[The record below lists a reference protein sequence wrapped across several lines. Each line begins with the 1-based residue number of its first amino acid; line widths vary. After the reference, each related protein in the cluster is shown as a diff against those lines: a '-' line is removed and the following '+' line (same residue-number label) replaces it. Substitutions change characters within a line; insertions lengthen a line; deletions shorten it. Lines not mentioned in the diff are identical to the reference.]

1 MVNGVAQAAV
11 RCCLRRSV
19 PRIMSA
25 IAWALA
31 PGHPWSEESPYGARP
46 DGITGTQLAIAHLL
60 VEGHVDEAI
69 ARRLG
74 MKVRT
79 CRGHI
84 AKLST
89 ALGSGSRARL
99 GYLIARSG
107 ILDDR
112 TADPAD

>member
-1 MVNGVAQAAV
+1 LV
-11 RCCLRRSV
+11 RGIPL
-19 PRIMSA
+19 
-25 IAWALA
+25 
-31 PGHPWSEESPYGARP
+31 ARP

-69 ARRLG
+69 ARCLG

-79 CRGHI
+79 CRGRI
-84 AKLST
+84 AKFST
-89 ALGSGSRARL
+89 ALGSGSRAQL
-99 GYLIARSG
+99 GYLVARSG

>member
-1 MVNGVAQAAV
+1 
-11 RCCLRRSV
+11 
-19 PRIMSA
+19 MSA

-31 PGHPWSEESPYGARP
+31 PGHPLVRRIPYGARP
-46 DGITGTQLAIAHLL
+46 DGIIGTQLVTAHLL

-79 CRGHI
+79 CCGHI
-84 AKLST
+84 AKLPA
-89 ALGSGSRARL
+89 ALGSGSRAQL
-99 GYLIARSG
+99 GYLVARSG
-107 ILDDR
+107 IFDDR

>member
-11 RCCLRRSV
+11 KCCLRRSV
-19 PRIMSA
+19 AGIVSA
-25 IAWALA
+25 TAWALS
-31 PGHPWSEESPYGARP
+31 PGHPLVRGIPLRARH
-46 DGITGTQLAIAHLL
+46 DGITGTQLASAHLL

-79 CRGHI
+79 CRGQI
-84 AKLST
+84 ANLSVV
-89 ALGSGSRARL
+89 LGSGSRAQL
-99 GYLIARSG
+99 GYLRARSG
-107 ILDDR
+107 ILDNR